1 MTAALLIL
9 FAAVAH
15 AAWNVLVKRQGA
27 SGPVFFALV
36 AGSATVLAAPF
47 AIPLLVA
54 TQPPASWLGWALV
67 SAAFHTAYMLLL
79 QRGYRVADV
88 GVVYPLARGTGPL
101 LSVAGAVLLLGE
113 RPAIVTLTGAALVVA
128 GVVVIGT
135 ASARPGAQG
144 AGGSTERVGAGAAA
158 HDAAARLRRGV
169 IYGSAVGVS
178 IAGYTLW
185 DAAAVTGAGLSPL
198 GHFWASLA
206 LQTLMLTALALR
218 RTPAPRILR
227 EEARRHLPVAVAVG
241 VLSTAS
247 YLAILTAYGFAP
259 VSVVAPAR
267 ELSVVLIAL
276 AGWLLFREPHPARR
290 LAGAVVVLAGVAL
303 LAV

>member
-1 MTAALLIL
+1 M
-9 FAAVAH
+9 
-15 AAWNVLVKRQGA
+15 
-27 SGPVFFALV
+27 
-36 AGSATVLAAPF
+36 
-47 AIPLLVA
+47 
-54 TQPPASWLGWALV
+54 
-67 SAAFHTAYMLLL
+67 
-79 QRGYRVADV
+79 
-88 GVVYPLARGTGPL
+88 
-101 LSVAGAVLLLGE
+101 
-113 RPAIVTLTGAALVVA
+113 
-128 GVVVIGT
+128 
-135 ASARPGAQG
+135 
-144 AGGSTERVGAGAAA
+144 
-158 HDAAARLRRGV
+158 
-169 IYGSAVGVS
+169 YGSAVGVS

-185 DAAAVTGAGLSPL
+185 DAAAVTGAGRTPL

-206 LQTLMLTALALR
+206 LQTVMLAGLALR
-218 RTPAPRILR
+218 GRPAPRILR